1 METSSNIEIA
11 EEMMSVA
18 KVTRFTFAALILYIR
33 QHQPKRERQRA
44 RLAWRNALMPQ
55 ERARCEERQRT
66 WKKKHS

>member
-18 KVTRFTFAALILYIR
+18 KVTRFTFATLILYIR
-33 QHQPKRERQRA
+33 QYQPKRERQRA
-44 RLAWRNALMPQ
+44 
-55 ERARCEERQRT
+55 